1 VSAYLAKIQGF
12 PGICYHSGV
21 HLPWVCVIAG
31 KTRQEDLPMRI
42 MVREP
47 LTNTFKKKTVRVD
60 LIARRSTFA

>member
-1 VSAYLAKIQGF
+1 
-12 PGICYHSGV
+12 
-21 HLPWVCVIAG
+21 
-31 KTRQEDLPMRI
+31 MRI